1 VAYDPRVTAPVPG
14 VRRAASALDAAR
26 GADGLVILTDWDEF
40 AAVEP
45 ALLRAALG
53 RPVVVD
59 AAGVLDPAAARVAGL
74 THVAIGEAA

>member
-1 VAYDPRVTAPVPG
+1 VTASIPG
-14 VRRAASALDAAR
+14 VDRVPSALDAAR

-40 AAVEP
+40 ASADP

-59 AAGVLDPAAARVAGL
+59 VAGVLDPGRARAAGL
-74 THVAIGEAA
+74 THVAIGEPA